1 MASRNRSATAVVPGA
16 PAKLLPRKGKD
27 GFVADNVF
35 AISSVV
41 PEEVRAG
48 VDVFDGM
55 DAKAFRRCKQANCC
69 FFSTAFPDC
78 FSRCLQI
85 ACRVASGDAVDERLL
100 SETGAIAAGVAGC
113 MRYKI
118 ML

>member
-1 MASRNRSATAVVPGA
+1 MASRNRSTTAVVPGA
-16 PAKLLPRKGKD
+16 PSKLQPRKGKD

-41 PEEVRAG
+41 PEDVRAG

-55 DAKAFRRCKQANCC
+55 DAKAFR
-69 FFSTAFPDC
+69 
-78 FSRCLQI
+78 RCLQI

-100 SETGAIAAGVAGC
+100 SETGTIALGVVGC
-113 MRYKI
+113 ERYEI
-118 ML
+118 VS